1 MKCVIC
7 HGDSIE
13 KKSVKEE
20 CRIGND
26 MVYVPIEVLECG
38 NCGERYY
45 DRKTKRYLEE
55 IQNKLA
61 AKDIRLKEIGKVL
74 ILAA

>member
-13 KKSVKEE
+13 KKNVREE
-20 CRIGND
+20 CRMGND
-26 MVYVPIEVLECG
+26 LVYVPIEVLECA

-55 IQNKLA
+55 IQEKISEKNV
-61 AKDIRLKEIGKVL
+61 RLEEIGKVL